1 MQTGTRGF
9 LVLVAIG
16 LLLARQLRPAIALL
30 VAGSTA
36 WIGARLIKEWF
47 ERPRPSAQELQRPLR
62 ELASSYG
69 FPSSHAAVS
78 TAVVVVLVAAVAHRR
93 PAWVRPAI
101 MAAAAVAV
109 MTALGRVYVGAH
121 WTLDTIGG
129 TILGALCGVVTVAAI
144 LRRAR
149 PNRASR
155 R

>member
-1 MQTGTRGF
+1 
-9 LVLVAIG
+9 
-16 LLLARQLRPAIALL
+16 
-30 VAGSTA
+30 
-36 WIGARLIKEWF
+36 
-47 ERPRPSAQELQRPLR
+47 
-62 ELASSYG
+62 
-69 FPSSHAAVS
+69 VS